1 MKTPEEILSDTIA
14 LISELTMLTRST
26 FVSTQS
32 RLQFL
37 KIYEKAEALKAE
49 LILHVPAPE
58 PPATIVPIKDLE
70 VPPKILEEKPPI
82 LPTVI
87 KPVAPVIEPVVKE
100 AVEPKPASKPSAS
113 KKKLDTH
120 NKKSR

>member
-1 MKTPEEILSDTIA
+1 MKTPEEILSSAIE
-14 LISELTMLTRST
+14 LISELTMFTRST

-49 LILHVPAPE
+49 LILHAPAPAPPPSME
-58 PPATIVPIKDLE
+58 PNKNLE

-100 AVEPKPASKPSAS
+100 PVEPKPASKPSAS

-120 NKKSR
+120 YKKSR